1 MYKYCGVRAAYSR
14 TNTIAD
20 LIAAQSALSPND
32 VAVVSSSHRLTFFEL
47 DFRTNQLARYL
58 QKLGV
63 GPETLVGVS
72 IPRSANMLVAIVGIL
87 KAGGAYVPL
96 DPAHQLARIE
106 TVAKDARLRLLL
118 TSDNV
123 APLLPRLE
131 IPVISLDAESA
142 AIAAEDGSAV
152 RSAATVENLAY
163 VIYTSGSTGQPKG
176 VMVEHRNVLNFFA
189 GIDRVLCS
197 GEGPRGE
204 GDSSSGSREYP
215 ERGVWLATTSMSF
228 DISVLELLW
237 TLARGFQVVIHGDDG
252 PETIPSEILLHG
264 VTHLQSVPSLIRAL
278 VVDSSSHPAL
288 SSLKKLLLGGE
299 ALSASL
305 VEKLRPV
312 VRGEMYNMYGPTE
325 TTIWSTSHRIEGPQG
340 SGSAAASSPVSV
352 PIGRPMA
359 NTQVYVLD
367 SELNPVADG
376 EAGELF
382 VGGDGVVRG
391 YWNRPELTAERFIPD
406 PFVGYAAAAGLAAEA
421 GRGAGAGR
429 LYKTGDLVRRLPD
442 GNLEFLG
449 RNDFQV
455 KIRGFRIEL
464 AEIEARLEQQPGV
477 HQAVVVAREVQPGDQ
492 RLIAYIATGPEGSE
506 QLPTA
511 GMLHS
516 ALAAQLPDYMLPS
529 HFVFLE
535 ALPLTANGK
544 IDRQALPAASLP
556 VAADGEDDSPLGELE
571 QIIAQAWLEAF
582 GLSRIGRTQNFFELG
597 GHSLTALQIAFRVR
611 QRFQID
617 FPMQAFVEY
626 PSIGEQ
632 ARQVED
638 RLIAQATPE
647 LLQQMVAEMEQ
658 GGAFRVV
665 EIASSKA
672 AAAGSGGR

>member
-1 MYKYCGVRAAYSR
+1 MYTHCGVRAAYSR

-32 VAVVSSSHRLTFFEL
+32 AAVVSNTHRLTYHQL
-47 DFRTNQLARYL
+47 DSCTNQLARYL

-72 IPRSANMLVAIVGIL
+72 IPRSANMLVAILGIL

-96 DPAHQLARIE
+96 DPAHQLSRVE
-106 TVAKDARLRLLL
+106 TVAQDARLHLLL
-118 TSDNV
+118 TSDSV
-123 APLLPRLE
+123 AALLPRLE
-131 IPVISLDAESA
+131 IPVISLDAESV
-142 AIAAEDGSAV
+142 AIAAEDSSAV
-152 RSAATVENLAY
+152 HSAASGENLAY

-189 GIDRVLCS
+189 GIDGVLCGS
-197 GEGPRGE
+197 EGPGGEGY
-204 GDSSSGSREYP
+204 SSSGYP
-215 ERGVWLATTSMSF
+215 DRGVWLATTSMSF

-278 VVDSSSHPAL
+278 VGDPSSHSAL
-288 SSLKKLLLGGE
+288 SGLKKLLLGGE

-305 VEKLRPV
+305 VEKLQFV

-325 TTIWSTSHRIEGPQG
+325 TTVWSTAHRIDGQQG
-340 SGSAAASSPVSV
+340 SVRASDAPTV

-367 SELNPVADG
+367 SHLSPAAGG

-382 VGGDGVVRG
+382 IGGDGVVRG
-391 YWNRPELTAERFIPD
+391 YWNRPELTAERFILD
-406 PFVGYAAAAGLAAEA
+406 RFDEDA
-421 GRGAGAGR
+421 AGAGTGPRR
-429 LYKTGDLVRRLPD
+429 LYNTGDIVRMLPSGD
-442 GNLEFLG
+442 LEFLG
-449 RNDFQV
+449 RADFQV

-464 AEIEARLEQQPGV
+464 AEIESRLEQQPGV
-477 HQAVVVAREVQPGDQ
+477 RQAVVVAREVQPGDQ
-492 RLIAYIATGPEGSE
+492 RLIAYIAAGPDP
-506 QLPTA
+506 LPTA
-511 GMLHS
+511 GILHT

-529 HFVFLE
+529 HFVFLAE
-535 ALPLTANGK
+535 LPLTANGK
-544 IDRQALPAASLP
+544 IDRNALPEASVP
-556 VAADGEDDSPLGELE
+556 VVADGADDDPRGELE
-571 QIIAQAWLEAF
+571 HIIAEAWLEAF
-582 GLSRIGRTQNFFELG
+582 GLSRIGRSQNFFELG

-638 RLIAQATPE
+638 RLIAQANPE

-658 GGAFRVV
+658 GGSFRVV
-665 EIASSKA
+665 PPEIVVSKS
-672 AAAGSGGR
+672 AAAGSGGS

>member
-1 MYKYCGVRAAYSR
+1 MYTHCGVRAAYSR
-14 TNTIAD
+14 TNTIAG

-32 VAVVSSSHRLTFFEL
+32 VAVVSSSHRLTYLEF

-72 IPRSANMLVAIVGIL
+72 IARSANMLVAILAIL

-96 DPAHQLARIE
+96 DPAHQLSRIE
-106 TVAKDARLRLLL
+106 TVAKDARLHLLL
-118 TSDNV
+118 TSDSV
-123 APLLPRLE
+123 APLLPGLE

-152 RSAATVENLAY
+152 PSAATAENLAY

-176 VMVEHRNVLNFFA
+176 VMVEHRNVLNFFV
-189 GIDRVLCS
+189 GIDRVLGS
-197 GEGPRGE
+197 GEGPG
-204 GDSSSGSREYP
+204 GAGVCSSGGREFP

-237 TLARGFQVVIHGDDG
+237 TLARGFQVVIHGDEG

-278 VVDSSSHPAL
+278 AADPSSHPAL

-312 VRGEMYNMYGPTE
+312 ICGEMHNMYGPTE
-325 TTIWSTSHRIEGPQG
+325 TTIWSTSHRIDGQQG
-340 SGSAAASSPVSV
+340 SDAAGGPVSI

-359 NTQVYVLD
+359 NTQVWVLD
-367 SELNPVADG
+367 SDLNSVADG

-382 VGGDGVVRG
+382 IGGDGVVRG
-391 YWNRPELTAERFIPD
+391 YWNRPGLTAERFIPSRFGD
-406 PFVGYAAAAGLAAEA
+406 AAES
-421 GRGAGAGR
+421 GAESEHGMGR

-477 HQAVVVAREVQPGDQ
+477 QQAVVVAREVQPGDQ
-492 RLIAYIATGPEGSE
+492 RLIAYIAAKPEE
-506 QLPTA
+506 LPTA

-516 ALAAQLPDYMLPS
+516 ALETQLPDYMLPS
-529 HFVFLE
+529 HFVFLD

-544 IDRQALPAASLP
+544 IDRKALPEASLPAAT
-556 VAADGEDDSPLGELE
+556 DGAEEGPLGELE
-571 QIIAQAWLEAF
+571 QIIAEAWLEAF

-665 EIASSKA
+665 EIAGSKA
-672 AAAGSGGR
+672 AAAGLGGR

>member
-1 MYKYCGVRAAYSR
+1 MYTHCGVRAAYSR

-20 LIAAQSALSPND
+20 LIAVQSAVSAND
-32 VAVVSSSHRLTFFEL
+32 VAVVSSSHRLTYHQL
-47 DFRTNQLARYL
+47 DSRSNQLARYL

-72 IPRSANMLVAIVGIL
+72 IPRSANMLVAILGIL

-96 DPAHQLARIE
+96 DPAHQLSRIE

-118 TSDNV
+118 TSDSV

-131 IPVISLDAESA
+131 IPVISLDGESA
-142 AIAAEDGSAV
+142 AIAAEDRSAV
-152 RSAATVENLAY
+152 HSAATGANLAY

-197 GEGPRGE
+197 GQGPGGE

-264 VTHLQSVPSLIRAL
+264 VTHMQSVPSLIRAL
-278 VVDSSSHPAL
+278 VGDPSSHPAL
-288 SSLKKLLLGGE
+288 SQLKKLLLGGE
-299 ALSASL
+299 ALSESL
-305 VEKLRPV
+305 VEKLRLV
-312 VRGEMYNMYGPTE
+312 VSGEMHNIYGPTE
-325 TTIWSTSHRIEGPQG
+325 TTIWSTSYRIGERQA
-340 SGSAAASSPVSV
+340 SGAVSGRV
-352 PIGRPMA
+352 GIPIGRPMA

-367 SELNPVADG
+367 SDLNPVADG
-376 EAGELF
+376 QAGELF
-382 VGGDGVVRG
+382 IGGDGVVRG
-391 YWNRPELTAERFIPD
+391 YWNRPELTADRFIHYSFGDD
-406 PFVGYAAAAGLAAEA
+406 PAAAGAEA
-421 GRGAGAGR
+421 GSAKRR
-429 LYKTGDLVRRLPD
+429 YKTGDLVRLLPD

-477 HQAVVVAREVQPGDQ
+477 QQAVVVAQDFQPGDQ
-492 RLIAYIATGPEGSE
+492 RLIAYIETGREE
-506 QLPTA
+506 FPTA

-516 ALAAQLPDYMLPS
+516 ALATQLPDYMLPS
-529 HFVFLE
+529 HFVFLK

-544 IDRQALPAASLP
+544 IDRKALPEASLP
-556 VAADGEDDSPLGELE
+556 LAGDAAEDDPRGELE
-571 QIIAQAWLEAF
+571 QIIAEAWLEAF

-638 RLIAQATPE
+638 RLIAQANPE
-647 LLQQMVAEMEQ
+647 LLQQMVAEMQQ
-658 GGAFRVV
+658 GGAFRFV
-665 EIASSKA
+665 EIAASKA
-672 AAAGSGGR
+672 AGAGSSGR

>member
-1 MYKYCGVRAAYSR
+1 MYTHCGVRAAYSR
-14 TNTIAD
+14 TNTIAE

-32 VAVVSSSHRLTFFEL
+32 VAVVSSSHRLTYHQL
-47 DFRTNQLARYL
+47 DSRTNQLARYL

-63 GPETLVGVS
+63 GPEALVGVS
-72 IPRSANMLVAIVGIL
+72 IPRSANMLVAILGIL

-96 DPAHQLARIE
+96 DPAHQLSRIE
-106 TVAKDARLRLLL
+106 TVAKDARLHLLL
-118 TSDNV
+118 ISDSV
-123 APLLPRLE
+123 APLLPGRE

-142 AIAAEDGSAV
+142 AIAAEDASAV
-152 RSAATVENLAY
+152 QSAATGENLAY

-176 VMVEHRNVLNFFA
+176 VMVEHRQVLNFFA
-189 GIDRVLCS
+189 GIDRVLGS
-197 GEGPRGE
+197 GQGPRGE

-215 ERGVWLATTSMSF
+215 EPGVWLATTSMSF

-264 VTHLQSVPSLIRAL
+264 VTHMQSVPSLIRAL
-278 VVDSSSHPAL
+278 VADPSSHPAL
-288 SSLKKLLLGGE
+288 SGLKKLLLGGE
-299 ALSASL
+299 ALPASL

-312 VRGEMYNMYGPTE
+312 VSGEMHNMYGPTE
-325 TTIWSTSHRIEGPQG
+325 TTIWSTSHRIGGQQG
-340 SGSAAASSPVSV
+340 SGAASGTVGI

-367 SELNPVADG
+367 SDLNPAADG

-382 VGGDGVVRG
+382 IGGDGVVRG

-406 PFVGYAAAAGLAAEA
+406 RFGGDPAAAGAEA
-421 GRGAGAGR
+421 GSAR
-429 LYKTGDLVRRLPD
+429 LYKTGDLVRWLAD

-477 HQAVVVAREVQPGDQ
+477 QQAVVVAREVQPGDQ
-492 RLIAYIATGPEGSE
+492 RLIAYIAAAPE

-516 ALAAQLPDYMLPS
+516 ALATQLPDYMLPS

-535 ALPLTANGK
+535 ALPLTVNGK
-544 IDRQALPAASLP
+544 IDRKALPEASLP
-556 VAADGEDDSPLGELE
+556 VVGDGADDGPLGELE
-571 QIIAQAWLEAF
+571 QIIAEAWLEAF

-597 GHSLTALQIAFRVR
+597 GHSLTALQIAFHVR

-638 RLIAQATPE
+638 RLIAQANPE
-647 LLQQMVAEMEQ
+647 LLQQMVAEMERS
-658 GGAFRVV
+658 GAFRVV
-665 EIASSKA
+665 EIAAGKA
-672 AAAGSGGR
+672 AAAGSDGR

>member
-1 MYKYCGVRAAYSR
+1 MYTHCGVRAVYSR
-14 TNTIAD
+14 TNTIAE
-20 LIAAQSALSPND
+20 LIAAQAALSPND
-32 VAVVSSSHRLTFFEL
+32 VAVVWNSHRLTYHQL
-47 DFRTNQLARYL
+47 DTCTNQLARYL

-72 IPRSANMLVAIVGIL
+72 IPRSANMLVAILGIL

-96 DPAHQLARIE
+96 DPAHQLSRIE
-106 TVAKDARLRLLL
+106 TVAQDARLHLLL
-118 TSDNV
+118 TSDSV
-123 APLLPRLE
+123 AALLPRLE

-152 RSAATVENLAY
+152 HSAASGENLAY

-204 GDSSSGSREYP
+204 GDSSSGYLEHH

-252 PETIPSEILLHG
+252 PETIPSEIQLHG

-278 VVDSSSHPAL
+278 VVDPSSHSAL

-305 VEKLRPV
+305 VEKLQFV

-325 TTIWSTSHRIEGPQG
+325 TTIWSTAHRIDEQQG
-340 SGSAAASSPVSV
+340 SIPAGGAPSV

-367 SELNPVADG
+367 SHLNPAVEG

-382 VGGDGVVRG
+382 IGGDGVVRG
-391 YWNRPELTAERFIPD
+391 YWNRPELTAERFILD
-406 PFVGYAAAAGLAAEA
+406 RFGEDAAAVSTGTAP
-421 GRGAGAGR
+421 GR
-429 LYKTGDLVRRLPD
+429 LYDTGDIVRMLPGGD
-442 GNLEFLG
+442 LEFLG
-449 RNDFQV
+449 RADFQV

-464 AEIEARLEQQPGV
+464 AEIESRLEQQPGV
-477 HQAVVVAREVQPGDQ
+477 QQAVVVAREVQPGDQ
-492 RLIAYIATGPEGSE
+492 RLIAYIAASSDP
-506 QLPTA
+506 LPTA
-511 GMLHS
+511 GILHS
-516 ALAAQLPDYMLPS
+516 ALAPRLPDYMLPS
-529 HFVFLE
+529 HFVFLAE
-535 ALPLTANGK
+535 LPLTANGK
-544 IDRQALPAASLP
+544 IDRNALPEASVP
-556 VAADGEDDSPLGELE
+556 VAADGVDDDPRGELE
-571 QIIAQAWLEAF
+571 QIIAEAWLEAF
-582 GLSRIGRTQNFFELG
+582 GLSRIGRSQNFFELG

-638 RLIAQATPE
+638 RLIAQANPE

-665 EIASSKA
+665 PPEITASKS

>member
-1 MYKYCGVRAAYSR
+1 MYKHCGVRAVYSR
-14 TNTIAD
+14 TNTIAG

-32 VAVVSSSHRLTFFEL
+32 VAVVSSSHRLTYLEL

-72 IPRSANMLVAIVGIL
+72 IPRSANMLVAILAIL

-96 DPAHQLARIE
+96 DPAHQLSRIE
-106 TVAKDARLRLLL
+106 TVAKDARLHLLL
-118 TSDNV
+118 TSDSV

-152 RSAATVENLAY
+152 PSAATAENLAY

-197 GEGPRGE
+197 GEGPGGE
-204 GDSSSGSREYP
+204 GDSSSENREFP

-264 VTHLQSVPSLIRAL
+264 VTHVQSVPSLIRAL
-278 VVDSSSHPAL
+278 VIDPSSHPAL
-288 SSLKKLLLGGE
+288 SGLKKLLLGGE

-312 VRGEMYNMYGPTE
+312 VRGEMHNMYGPTE
-325 TTIWSTSHRIEGPQG
+325 TTIWSTSHRIDGQQG
-340 SGSAAASSPVSV
+340 SDAASDPVSI

-359 NTQVYVLD
+359 NTQVYVVD
-367 SELNPVADG
+367 SDLNPVADG

-382 VGGDGVVRG
+382 IGGDGVVRG

-406 PFVGYAAAAGLAAEA
+406 RFGDAARSGAESEQ
-421 GRGAGAGR
+421 GMGR

-464 AEIEARLEQQPGV
+464 AEIEARLERQRGV
-477 HQAVVVAREVQPGDQ
+477 QQAVVLAREVQPGDQ
-492 RLIAYIATGPEGSE
+492 RLIAYIAAGPEE
-506 QLPTA
+506 LPTA
-511 GMLHS
+511 GVLHS
-516 ALAAQLPDYMLPS
+516 ALATELPEYMLPS
-529 HFVFLE
+529 HFVFMA

-544 IDRQALPAASLP
+544 IDRKALPEASLPAAT
-556 VAADGEDDSPLGELE
+556 DGADDSPLGELE
-571 QIIAQAWLEAF
+571 QIIAEAWLEAF

-617 FPMQAFVEY
+617 FPMQSFVEY

-665 EIASSKA
+665 EIAGSKA